1 MPNDRSLSVTPNLVQ
16 KEPLQTV
23 RMPSGSPACRV
34 TVVTPDLSGGGVTR
48 AYLIAK
54 VLQRLQLSVQV
65 VGFQLGATIYPK
77 PPIDLPV
84 HALPGC
90 ILPQLLGSS
99 LKLLNW
105 MTGDIV
111 YAIKPKPT
119 SFGIALL
126 KKLIAHCPVVLDIDD
141 WELSWLGGDEF
152 SYKPT
157 PKQFLRDS
165 LTANGALRQV
175 DHPLYLRFMERMIH
189 RADAVT
195 VDTQF
200 LQHRFGGTYLP
211 NGKDTTLFDP
221 QRYDAERSRQR
232 YGLAGYRVLMFP
244 GTARPHKGLEDVL
257 VALDQLNQPDLR
269 LVIVGGRKPD
279 NYDEDLIRQ
288 WGRWIIQLPCFSFD
302 HMPEV
307 VAAAHVVVVPQRD
320 QAIARAQFPLKL
332 TDGMAMAKPIL
343 ATTVGDI
350 PQILGDTGFLVPPQS
365 PERLAQQIQWIFDHP
380 EAAHQRGEQA
390 RLRCIERYS
399 LESMA
404 VILTNALRQLAPVT

>member
-1 MPNDRSLSVTPNLVQ
+1 MFQTLAMSSVHPV
-16 KEPLQTV
+16 
-23 RMPSGSPACRV
+23 SRV
-34 TVVTPDLSGGGVTR
+34 TLIAPDLSGGGVTR
-48 AYLIAK
+48 TYLLAR
-54 VLQRLQLSVQV
+54 VLQTLRLSVQV
-65 VGFQLGATIYPK
+65 VGFQFGAAIYPE
-77 PPIDLPV
+77 PPHDLPV
-84 HALPGC
+84 HALSGC

-105 MTGDIV
+105 ITGDIV

-126 KKLIAHCPVVLDIDD
+126 KKLIAHRPLILDIDD

-165 LTANGALRQV
+165 LTTNGALRQV
-175 DHPLYLRFMERMIH
+175 DHPLYLQFMERLISQ
-189 RADAVT
+189 ADAIT

-200 LQHRFGGTYLP
+200 LQDRFGGTYLP

-221 QRYDAERSRQR
+221 QRYDAQRSRQQ

-257 VALDQLNQPDLR
+257 LALDQLNQPDLR

-279 NYDEDLIRQ
+279 NYDDDLMRQ
-288 WGRWIIQLPCFSFD
+288 WGRWIIRLPCFPVEQ
-302 HMPEV
+302 MPEI
-307 VAAAHVVVVPQRD
+307 VAAAHVIVVPQRD

-365 PERLAQQIQWIFDHP
+365 PEHIAQQIQWIFDHP
-380 EAAHQRGEQA
+380 EAANQRGWQS

-399 LESMA
+399 HESMS
-404 VILTNALRQLAPVT
+404 VILAGVLKQLVHMPRSQPIIHEGRA